1 MLARYLLNSKVKRGE
16 EMYHIVIS
24 SHGSLSDGFLD
35 TLSYFTKDLEQVHSI
50 ALRDKSVYDYQQEV
64 HELIEK
70 LEGDVLVM
78 VDLFQGTPFKTF
90 YLELQKKEEAIILSN
105 VGFPQVLNAVLMQQS
120 KLSEILPMI
129 EGCGELTVT
138 KCGEIVNVATEEDE

>member
-1 MLARYLLNSKVKRGE
+1 
-16 EMYHIVIS
+16 MYHIVIS

-35 TLSYFTKDLEQVHSI
+35 TLRYFTKDLEQVHSI

-90 YLELQKKEEAIILSN
+90 YLELQKKRK
-105 VGFPQVLNAVLMQQS
+105 QS
-120 KLSEILPMI
+120 SCQMSAFHKY
-129 EGCGELTVT
+129 
-138 KCGEIVNVATEEDE
+138 